1 MTGTPTEPPSS
12 NNHALY
18 ELLTRNAREM
28 ISRHAFDLS
37 FLYASPATHHVLG
50 YQPEQLIGQR
60 LDDLAHPDELAGL
73 VSSFALARDS
83 QDTIST
89 TLRIRAADGQWR
101 WCEAFCR
108 GEHNPRT
115 GQPEIHAAIH
125 DISKFKQIEKAIE
138 RVAGEWRNTFDA
150 ARDAILMLDR
160 EARVIRVNL
169 ATTRLLDC
177 GFAELLGQPL
187 KTVFAER
194 LGLNDPSGIDQAWHN
209 KSQVRQDFSLPDGD
223 LWLRSSLDPVL
234 DASGEVTGGILFLS
248 DISSEKQA
256 EVRLHETLDQLRKL
270 SSHLQVVREEER
282 KSIAREVHDE
292 LGHALTALKMEVSW
306 LGRQID
312 PGNDALAERTR
323 SMTGLIDQT
332 IATVRRIST
341 ALRPPVL
348 DDLGLDAALEW
359 LAEDYQGRTGIR
371 TRVKL
376 PEQPERIRSGRGSAV
391 FRIVQEALTNVA
403 RHAEAET
410 IEIDW
415 QQDQHDITL
424 VIQDDGL
431 GFDPQTRCALN
442 GFGLLGMA
450 ERARDLDGS
459 LEIES
464 RPGHGTRIELVFP
477 RRVNA

>member
-1 MTGTPTEPPSS
+1 MTGTPAEHPSTEDR
-12 NNHALY
+12 ALY

-28 ISRHAFDLS
+28 ISRHAFDLT
-37 FLYASPATHHVLG
+37 FLYASPAADHVLG
-50 YQPEQLIGQR
+50 YQPKQLIGQR
-60 LDDLAHPDELAGL
+60 LDDLVHPDELAGL
-73 VSSFALARDS
+73 VSSFALARDGAE
-83 QDTIST
+83 TVST

-108 GEHNPRT
+108 GAENPQT
-115 GQPEIHAAIH
+115 GEIEIHAAIH
-125 DISKFKQIEKAIE
+125 DITKFKQIEKAIE
-138 RVAGEWRNTFDA
+138 RVAREWRNTFDA

-160 EARVIRVNL
+160 KARVIRVNL

-177 GFAELLGQPL
+177 DFPELLGRPL
-187 KTVFAER
+187 KQIFSER
-194 LGLNDPSGIDQAWHN
+194 LGLDDPSGIDQAWQD
-209 KSQVRQDFSLPDGD
+209 KGQVRRDFALGHGQP
-223 LWLRSSLDPVL
+223 WLRSTLDPVL
-234 DASGEVTGGILFLS
+234 DQHGEISGAIMFLS
-248 DISSEKQA
+248 DISNEKQA
-256 EVRLHETLDQLRKL
+256 EVRLRDTLDQLRKL
-270 SSHLQVVREEER
+270 SSHLQIVREEER

-312 PGNDALAERTR
+312 PDNTALAERTR

-359 LAEDYQGRTGIR
+359 LAEDYQNRTGIR
-371 TRVKL
+371 TRVAL
-376 PEQPERIRSGRGSAV
+376 PEQPERIRSGRGSTV

-403 RHAEAET
+403 RHAEASE
-410 IEIDW
+410 IRIDW
-415 QQDQHDITL
+415 RQKEQHIHL
-424 VIQDDGL
+424 SIEDDGL
-431 GFDPQTRCALN
+431 GFDPQTRCALS

-450 ERARDLDGS
+450 ERARDLNGT
-459 LEIES
+459 LEVHS

-477 RRVNA
+477 RGTTA